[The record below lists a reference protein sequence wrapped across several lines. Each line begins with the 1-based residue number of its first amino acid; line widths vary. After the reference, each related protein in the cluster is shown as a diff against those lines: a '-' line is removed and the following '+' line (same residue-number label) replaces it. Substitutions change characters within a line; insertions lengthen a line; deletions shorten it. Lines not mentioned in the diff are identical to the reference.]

1 MANIIKS
8 EDLFE
13 KELFKVLID
22 EINKAETEVK
32 KLEGNLGQL
41 GSKLK
46 ESLQGAKIDNL
57 ENINKILNGSKE
69 ANKHLEQQIQ
79 LEKQIAGL
87 QEKKKKLQDEINN
100 RSEKNRVAEINLQK
114 AREKAIDNFNKKEK
128 EAQDNIN
135 KTTELQKQQAIQKQ
149 KQLEQER
156 LDEIRLQKEREK
168 AFDNY
173 EKNLKK
179 QEEQKN
185 KDYQQ
190 EVDRIQKEKELNEKK
205 SESERLDDIRLQKA
219 REKAFDD
226 YEKKLKRE
234 EELIQKANEKQ
245 INETNKIAEKER
257 IRAEKEANA
266 IARENAKKEK
276 EAGKLAEKEAKEAE
290 KLANAYNRL
299 EKNTR
304 ELKNESKRLGA
315 EMLELEKAGK
325 KSTKAY
331 YDLEKQYDKVTKSA
345 QEGDKALKKLDSQ
358 VGDNFR
364 NVGNYGKALGG
375 LTQLLQRMGM
385 AFGIYEVAQF
395 GKGLLTTQVQLDR
408 LRLSLQNV
416 SGSTK
421 EYQANF
427 AFLRNIS
434 LSYGQDLLSLVDTYK
449 NFMAS
454 TEESNLLLGERR
466 RIYESIIKAGSAL
479 ALSNEDV
486 EGTLRAVQQMFS
498 KGTIQAEE
506 LRQQLGDRLPG
517 AFSLMAKAVGV
528 SEARLGEM
536 MKNGQ
541 IMTDEVM
548 PKFAI
553 LLEEQFGKKASKNL
567 ETLNGAWN
575 AFKTNLTLYIDQA
588 QASVNINKSLA
599 WAIKRVGENI
609 GGILKATRQV
619 VTAFLLYKATLV
631 AVDVRQRV
639 LSSGFYNL
647 IKSFFKGELSIK
659 SLISSFRALKVSTEG
674 FSSSLK
680 SISLFAVIQGITTL
694 TEKFIDLANGTD
706 LARERYL
713 LYQGA
718 VSKGNKKANDFLRG
732 INDEFFTYQ
741 KKQQEDRKKGLISE
755 EQLKKNIA
763 NAELIREEKIQ
774 KRIGELQRSIQ
785 VAKTKRVEIRADYKG
800 MSPDEIVKKQLEAG
814 DDYEKLWAI
823 SEHSIDFNKRVAK
836 TYDMLGANATD
847 FSEQLMALNEELN
860 KYNVLGQG
868 TAKVN
873 NKTSYSYKP
882 IIKDLKTVEIE
893 YKTINDYL
901 QDHIN
906 LLNEIELYNS
916 ERGATVRA
924 TQFEDEFKRQ
934 MEEVQINGEYNLEI
948 LAKLK
953 KEERDFLI
961 DAEKKQTEIVIKQ
974 RKDEFEKRTKSLEES
989 LDKEKQDYLSN
1000 FAEQQTK
1007 LATAEENLSRARY
1020 NIKNEKVGSKK
1031 YAKDTVKIKQL
1042 EEEVEA
1048 QRKIYD
1054 TLTLEARAKFDERS
1068 AELQKARESE
1078 SKEIGR
1084 WEIQKAKELEDK
1096 VSDIKKK
1103 AFDERTQ
1110 EEKDLIYAHDEWRLN
1125 NIKKLSNSTNDLIQM
1140 GMDAYVK
1147 SLERNIS
1154 LVEDRMNRLN
1164 QSIDFLQQKAA
1175 TGNITANESLA
1186 KAQED
1191 QLNAEKEK
1199 AKFQRT
1205 IQRMQFAMTIFNAYN
1220 SNIQNAKVGENPFT
1234 KTITDIS
1241 ALTAFVGSLPTFYEG
1256 TDTTI
1261 KDALGNP
1268 HLQGKD
1274 GYVVRVDGS
1283 EKVLNPYLSA
1293 KTGNLTTRD
1302 IAQIAEDRLKGKLVY
1317 GNEINSTANNMW
1329 ANMQLIDEI
1338 QDLKSIIK
1346 NKPETNIAMG
1356 EIVGG
1361 VMKIVETTKVA
1372 NTTTRNIHRFNKKI

>member
-1 MANIIKS
+1 MANKINS
-8 EDLFE
+8 EDLFD
-13 KELFKVLID
+13 KGLFDVLIKGIGD
-22 EINKAETEVK
+22 AETELA
-32 KLEGNLGQL
+32 KLEKSLGNIGAKFKQDLQAL
-41 GSKLK
+41 DVKNLDSINEILKKNKEIEKSLHSQFELEKEKLK
-46 ESLQGAKIDNL
+46 LQA
-57 ENINKILNGSKE
+57 
-69 ANKHLEQQIQ
+69 
-79 LEKQIAGL
+79 
-87 QEKKKKLQDEINN
+87 
-100 RSEKNRVAEINLQK
+100 
-114 AREKAIDNFNKKEK
+114 
-128 EAQDNIN
+128 
-135 KTTELQKQQAIQKQ
+135 
-149 KQLEQER
+149 
-156 LDEIRLQKEREK
+156 QKERLEIQL
-168 AFDNY
+168 ADF
-173 EKNLKK
+173 KK
-179 QEEQKN
+179 KTQEQEE
-185 KDYQQ
+185 
-190 EVDRIQKEKELNEKK
+190 VR
-205 SESERLDDIRLQKA
+205 
-219 REKAFDD
+219 
-226 YEKKLKRE
+226 LKR
-234 EELIQKANEKQ
+234 
-245 INETNKIAEKER
+245 
-257 IRAEKEANA
+257 
-266 IARENAKKEK
+266 
-276 EAGKLAEKEAKEAE
+276 LAEKEQKRLSKEQKDADN
-290 KLANAYNRL
+290 LANAYKRL

-315 EMLELEKAGK
+315 EMLELEKSGK
-325 KSTKAY
+325 RNTKAY
-331 YDLEKQYDKVTKSA
+331 YDLEKQYEKVTKSA

-375 LTQLLQRMGM
+375 LTELLQRMGM
-385 AFGIYEVAQF
+385 AFGIYEIAQF

-427 AFLRNIS
+427 AFLRDIS

-479 ALSNEDV
+479 ALSNDDV

-528 SEARLGEM
+528 SEAKLGEM

-599 WAIKRVGENI
+599 WTIKRVGENI

-619 VTAFLLYKATLV
+619 VTAFLLYKATLI

-659 SLISSFRALKVSTEG
+659 SLATSFKALTASTEG
-674 FSSSLK
+674 FSSALK

-732 INDEFFTYQ
+732 INDDFFTYQ

-763 NAELIREEKIQ
+763 NAELSREEKIR

-785 VAKTKRVEIRADYKG
+785 VAKSKRVEIRADYKG

-847 FSEQLMALNEELN
+847 FSEQLIDLNKELN

-868 TAKVN
+868 TAKAN
-873 NKTSYSYKP
+873 NDASYSYKP
-882 IIKDLKTVEIE
+882 LIKDLKTVEIE
-893 YKTINDYL
+893 YKTINNYL

-934 MEEVQINGEYNLEI
+934 MEEVQVNGQYNLQI
-948 LAKLK
+948 LGKLK
-953 KEERDFLI
+953 QEEQDFLI

-989 LDKEKQDYLSN
+989 LEKEKQDYLSN
-1000 FAEQQTK
+1000 FVQQQTK
-1007 LATAEENLSRARY
+1007 LATAEENLSRATY
-1020 NIKNEKVGSKK
+1020 NLKNEKVGSKK
-1031 YAKDTVKIKQL
+1031 YAKDSEKIKQL
-1042 EEEVEA
+1042 KAEADA

-1054 TLTLEARAKFDERS
+1054 NLTKETLTKFEERS
-1068 AELQKARESE
+1068 TELQQAKESE
-1078 SKEIGR
+1078 DKEIGA
-1084 WEIQKAKELEDK
+1084 WELFKAKELEDK

-1103 AFDERTQ
+1103 AFDEWTQ

-1125 NIKKLSNSTNDLIQM
+1125 NIKKLANSTNELIQM
-1140 GMDAYVK
+1140 GMDTYVK

-1154 LVEDRMNRLN
+1154 LVEDKMNRLN
-1164 QSIDFLQQKAA
+1164 QRIDFLQQKAA

-1186 KAQED
+1186 QAQED

-1261 KDALGNP
+1261 ADALGNP

-1283 EKVLNPYLSA
+1283 EKVLNPYLSS

-1302 IAQIAEDRLKGKLVY
+1302 IAQIAEDRLKGKLTY
-1317 GNEINSTANNMW
+1317 SHEGASSTLSAW
-1329 ANMQLIDEI
+1329 QLVGISDKLDE
-1338 QDLKSIIK
+1338 LTNVIK

-1361 VMKIVETTKVA
+1361 VMKIVETTKVS

>member
-1 MANIIKS
+1 MADKIKS
-8 EDLFE
+8 SDLFE

-32 KLEGNLGQL
+32 KLEDNLGQL

-69 ANKHLEQQIQ
+69 VNKAIEEQVK
-79 LEKQIAGL
+79 LEKSIADL

-100 RSEKNRVAEINLQK
+100 KSEKNRVAEINLQK

-149 KQLEQER
+149 RQLEQER

-325 KSTKAY
+325 RNTKEYAN
-331 YDLEKQYDKVTKSA
+331 LENQYKQTTKSA
-345 QEGDKALKKLDSQ
+345 QEGDKALKKLDNT

-364 NVGNYGKALGG
+364 SVGNYGKALGG
-375 LTQLLQRMGM
+375 LKKVMQNIGY
-385 AFGIYEVAQF
+385 AFGVFEAINFIKQLGA
-395 GKGLLTTQVQLDR
+395 TQVKLDS
-408 LRLSLQNV
+408 LKLSLQNV
-416 SGSTK
+416 SDGTN
-421 EYQANF
+421 EFTRNM
-427 AFLRNIS
+427 AFVVNIS
-434 LSYGQDLLSLVDTYK
+434 KKYGQDLLSTIDTYK
-449 NFMAS
+449 NFIAA
-454 TEESNLLLGERR
+454 TKGSNLALGERQMM
-466 RIYESIIKAGSAL
+466 YESLIKSTSSL
-479 ALSNEDV
+479 AMSNEDT
-486 EGTLRAVQQMFS
+486 EGTLRAVQQMFA
-498 KGTIQAEE
+498 KGKIQAEE
-506 LRQQLGDRLPG
+506 LTQQLGDRLPS
-517 AFSLMAKAVGV
+517 ATRIMAKAVGV
-528 SEARLGEM
+528 STAELFKM
-536 MKNGQ
+536 MKNGELLADEIMPRFFQ
-541 IMTDEVM
+541 ILEKESGQNAEKRLQTIGGA
-548 PKFAI
+548 FN
-553 LLEEQFGKKASKNL
+553 LLR
-567 ETLNGAWN
+567 
-575 AFKTNLTLYIDQA
+575 TNMTLYIDELQSSYNVNKTFAGFIVKIAKNIDGIISLIGKAIRYWTEYKLAMIAVNTTQLILNGGLKQLAMNLLGISSKLKNVSDEAEKSAKASSMLKNAIAGIGVGILAEVVYQLYRIASGAEVAEDAMNKLNYQTQKGAENTLKIVQKGYKKYYDEVAELKKQNLTPKEFQAGQKQA
-588 QASVNINKSLA
+588 QKNLADFLSGNAKIIKGRREEYEMEYKLLLKSQKEMLAGESKDFPTFTPEDLRESFFRQTQSIGSKYNMDISPTLKPETQAYGIINQLKANIRALYDEEKNLNQETK
-599 WAIKRVGENI
+599 KVTENI
-609 GGILKATRQV
+609 GKSGKAVKKAETPYMEHTKEV
-619 VTAFLLYKATLV
+619 ADMNTEYKELNFLLDEQITLLEELKQTELDYKASRIEKGTEKTLADV
-631 AVDVRQRV
+631 MDTASNYGIVDENAIRA
-639 LSSGFYNL
+639 
-647 IKSFFKGELSIK
+647 SIK
-659 SLISSFRALKVSTEG
+659 AKVD
-674 FSSSLK
+674 
-680 SISLFAVIQGITTL
+680 A
-694 TEKFIDLANGTD
+694 
-706 LARERYL
+706 
-713 LYQGA
+713 
-718 VSKGNKKANDFLRG
+718 
-732 INDEFFTYQ
+732 
-741 KKQQEDRKKGLISE
+741 
-755 EQLKKNIA
+755 
-763 NAELIREEKIQ
+763 
-774 KRIGELQRSIQ
+774 
-785 VAKTKRVEIRADYKG
+785 
-800 MSPDEIVKKQLEAG
+800 QLEAEESRYKAESG
-814 DDYEKLWAI
+814 KFLLEAELETRKELDDLNKEREDKQGRLQEIESDIARYKADLTANYKKEGKSDKQIAKLVKDNEYIQNSTKALADYRIKVQEGFDKKSAEILDRDETRKKNARLKEEKLTKKHNEDIKNINDDA
-823 SEHSIDFNKRVAK
+823 
-836 TYDMLGANATD
+836 
-847 FSEQLMALNEELN
+847 NEELFN
-860 KYNVLGQG
+860 
-868 TAKVN
+868 A
-873 NKTSYSYKP
+873 
-882 IIKDLKTVEIE
+882 IKEAEYLKAEHDL
-893 YKTINDYL
+893 N
-901 QDHIN
+901 
-906 LLNEIELYNS
+906 
-916 ERGATVRA
+916 
-924 TQFEDEFKRQ
+924 
-934 MEEVQINGEYNLEI
+934 
-948 LAKLK
+948 
-953 KEERDFLI
+953 
-961 DAEKKQTEIVIKQ
+961 
-974 RKDEFEKRTKSLEES
+974 
-989 LDKEKQDYLSN
+989 
-1000 FAEQQTK
+1000 
-1007 LATAEENLSRARY
+1007 
-1020 NIKNEKVGSKK
+1020 
-1031 YAKDTVKIKQL
+1031 KIKQL
-1042 EEEVEA
+1042 A
-1048 QRKIYD
+1048 
-1054 TLTLEARAKFDERS
+1054 
-1068 AELQKARESE
+1068 
-1078 SKEIGR
+1078 
-1084 WEIQKAKELEDK
+1084 
-1096 VSDIKKK
+1096 
-1103 AFDERTQ
+1103 
-1110 EEKDLIYAHDEWRLN
+1110 
-1125 NIKKLSNSTNDLIQM
+1125 NSTNELIQM

-1361 VMKIVETTKVA
+1361 VMKIVETTKVS